1 MKRGIFISIEGPDG
15 SGKSTQIQNIKEYF
29 EGRRFEVIF
38 TREPGGTA
46 IGERIRDIILDKNCK
61 EMDPMTEAM
70 LYAAARAQHVEQVI
84 KPALAAG
91 KVVICDRFVDSSIAY
106 QGYGRKLGETVAI
119 INGYAVKGCMPDLTL
134 LFKLDPSVGK
144 HRIQTDLQDRLDA
157 EAETFHRDVY
167 RGYLQLEKQ
176 FADRFYGIDA
186 SGSIEEIKKE
196 VCAKLDQVLADWE
209 HAETIGSVDK
219 LGNTETIGSAE

>member
-1 MKRGIFISIEGPDG
+1 MVP
-15 SGKSTQIQNIKEYF
+15 GKSTQIKNIKDYF
-29 EGRRFEVIF
+29 EGKQFEVVF

-61 EMDPMTEAM
+61 EMDYMTEAM
-70 LYAAARAQHVEQVI
+70 LYAAARAQHVSEVI
-84 KPALAAG
+84 EPALAAG

-106 QGYGRKLGETVAI
+106 QGYGRKLGEAVAV

-144 HRIQTDLQDRLDA
+144 DRIRVDQQDRLDA
-157 EAETFHRDVY
+157 EAEAFHQDVY

-176 FADRFYGIDA
+176 FADLLLRDRRQPQHCRDLYRGLHEA
-186 SGSIEEIKKE
+186 GSHIGCMGKQKGR
-196 VCAKLDQVLADWE
+196 KLNCL
-209 HAETIGSVDK
+209 
-219 LGNTETIGSAE
+219 